1 MTTVRITKRTVD
13 AAKPGMRAG
22 VPCDSFLFD
31 TEIKGF
37 GLRVK
42 AGSGTKTYILQYRD
56 GRGRESAKKRV
67 TIGDLPRTSGPARML
82 VQGHR
87 DHDAGGYWC
96 SPVVSDDEWLFCR
109 AGPVLSAGN
118 GAADPLR
125 C

>member
-56 GRGRESAKKRV
+56 GRGRESAKMRV

-82 VQGHR
+82 VQGWSIGQWERGRRSWPGLRSRPR
-87 DHDAGGYWC
+87 DEGGHEDFW
-96 SPVVSDDEWLFCR
+96 R
-109 AGPVLSAGN
+109 
-118 GAADPLR
+118 R
-125 C
+125 CAIAE